1 MGTSRL
7 VHRLVNPLVEL
18 FRPLCPIA
26 WIPFA
31 MAFFGTTRVP
41 QLFGI
46 RYSDTILDSIQ
57 VGMIFIIFWGGL
69 FPILL
74 NTIYGVTGVR
84 SLWIETARILGASKR
99 QIFRKVILPA
109 ALPAI
114 MTGLRVGLGISWMVI
129 IAAEMLPGSDS
140 GIGYLIMY
148 SYELAEM
155 QILVASMVVIG
166 LIGLILNRGLE
177 YVSIRVSRWQSLE
190 R

>member
-1 MGTSRL
+1 ML
-7 VHRLVNPLVEL
+7 
-18 FRPLCPIA
+18 
-26 WIPFA
+26 
-31 MAFFGTTRVP
+31 
-41 QLFGI
+41 
-46 RYSDTILDSIQ
+46 
-57 VGMIFIIFWGGL
+57 FIIFWGGL

-74 NTIYGVTGVR
+74 NTIYGVTNVR
-84 SLWIETARILGASKR
+84 RIWLETAKMLGTPKAK
-99 QIFRKVILPA
+99 IFTKVVIPA

-114 MTGLRVGLGISWMVI
+114 MTGLRIGLGVSWMVI

-166 LIGLILNRGLE
+166 LMGLMLNWGLE
-177 YVSIRVSRWQSLE
+177 LLSGRVSGWKARE